1 LTPIRHQQY
10 ANRTTFKTGQIGQ
23 DVVDHRSNWGRW
35 TDADQLGALNL
46 ITPERVLSAAGLV
59 REGRVLSLAHT
70 IRHDIPHHPDRQGPM
85 HVLTVD
91 GGDYAAGASLK
102 GDSRVADDY
111 LAMPLATGTH
121 LDGLAHAWAGDSLY
135 NGHPST
141 SVRSRGAKF
150 CGIENVYGIFTRG
163 VIADVAGYRGEDWL
177 PASHCITADELAGSL
192 KETEPG
198 PGDALLIRT
207 GWLNPENINAR
218 GMRDAQQHQPGIGLG
233 AVDWI
238 ADRDVALVGGDT
250 LGIEVIPPEDST
262 RSMPVHIA
270 LLRDLGTYMM
280 EMLRLDELAA
290 SGRQEFLL
298 VVAPMRIR
306 GAINSPV
313 NPLAVF

>member
-1 LTPIRHQQY
+1 MD
-10 ANRTTFKTGQIGQ
+10 G
-23 DVVDHRSNWGRW
+23 RSNWGRW

-46 ITPERVLSAAGLV
+46 VTPDRVLSAAGLV
-59 REGRVLSLAHT
+59 REGRVLSLAHI
-70 IRHDIPHHPDRQGPM
+70 IRRDLPVHPDRQGPM

-102 GDSRVADDY
+102 GDARVADDY
-111 LAMPLATGTH
+111 MAMPLATGTH
-121 LDGLAHAWAGDSLY
+121 LDALAHAWAGDSLY
-135 NGHPST
+135 NGHPAN
-141 SVRSRGAKF
+141 SVRSRGAKV
-150 CGIENVYGIFTRG
+150 CGIENVRGIFTRG

-177 PASHCITADELAGSL
+177 PPSHCITADELTGAL

-207 GWLNPENINAR
+207 GWLDPENIKAR
-218 GMRDAQQHQPGIGLG
+218 GMRDIQQHQPGIGLG
-233 AVDWI
+233 AAGWI
-238 ADRDVALVGGDT
+238 ADHDVALVGGDT
-250 LGIEVIPPEDST
+250 FGIEVNPPEDST

-270 LLRDLGTYMM
+270 LLRDLGIYMM

-313 NPLAVF
+313 NPLAVL